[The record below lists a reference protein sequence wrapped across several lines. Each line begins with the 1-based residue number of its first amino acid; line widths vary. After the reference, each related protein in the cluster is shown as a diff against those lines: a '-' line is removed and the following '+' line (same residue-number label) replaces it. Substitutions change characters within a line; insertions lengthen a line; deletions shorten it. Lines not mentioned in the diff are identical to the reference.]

1 MYVASLK
8 SGENYKAQPY
18 QYASPSKH
26 ILKAKAKPYP
36 PCTQYGFNDHHPDD
50 CQNYPEC
57 AICGSYDHF
66 TSGHNRNILFDDK
79 QETIFN
85 ANKEIMLIATR
96 RNDVYVL
103 DMSSLTP
110 NGARFFAKASESM
123 TWLWHK
129 RLSHLNF

>member
-36 PCTQYGFNDHHPDD
+36 PCTQCGFNDHHPDN

-66 TSGHNRNILFDDK
+66 TSGHNRNILVKRGVLVESSDQRTCMAHNLAVSTPIPLTSSLIKPYLQGKVDTIT
-79 QETIFN
+79 TIFQN
-85 ANKEIMLIATR
+85 L
-96 RNDVYVL
+96 YQL
-103 DMSSLTP
+103 
-110 NGARFFAKASESM
+110 
-123 TWLWHK
+123 
-129 RLSHLNF
+129 